1 MKILLFTG
9 AGTSV
14 ELGVPAMRSMAE
26 QFKNHLYDIKLPQE
40 ILQKVEQ
47 FLAIQSN
54 DMEHMIELIDQV
66 EGGARAS
73 SQLGEEVDEAKIIP
87 YKVIRQ
93 EAEWFVQHSCEQV
106 KANAAVTMW
115 TPTLRAAANMDLTI
129 ASTNYDRAI
138 EISSSRLRLEL
149 FDGFETFEGKEI
161 VPWKGFNSNDNKQLR
176 LLKLHGSTD
185 WYHGPDL
192 QVYKLR
198 HPMPLYG
205 RLGIVSESLP
215 DVTFKSALVLPSR
228 EKKVTQPPFP
238 DIGSEFRRFAE
249 KADIAIFIGTSLR
262 DPHIRD
268 VCAKCANRIPTFVVS
283 RSKNFPENLLPDNV
297 VLINQN
303 SGQFLISTLP
313 KFLKDQDVESL
324 KQLENSLNSGM
335 PTVLKWLMSAFD
347 ENAHSRER
355 CKAIEKLA
363 AEQISLQEE
372 EIKALLQS
380 SSQDVS
386 IFGLGLLQASQDKDK
401 LLKFA
406 KALSESSNN
415 EEFKSELL
423 LLEEMFS

>member
-1 MKILLFTG
+1 MKLLLFTG
-9 AGTSV
+9 AGTSA

-47 FLAIQSN
+47 FLDVQSN
-54 DMEHMIELIDQV
+54 DMEHMIDLIDRV
-66 EGGARAS
+66 EGGSRARS
-73 SQLGEEVDEAKIIP
+73 ELGETVIDEEIMP

-115 TPTLRAAANMDLTI
+115 TPTLRAASNMDLTI

-149 FDGFETFEGKEI
+149 FDGFENFEGKEI
-161 VPWKGFNSNDNKQLR
+161 VPWKGFNNNDNNQLR

-238 DIGSEFRRFAE
+238 DIGAEFRKFAE
-249 KADIAIFIGTSLR
+249 KAEIAIFIGTSLR

-268 VCAKCANRIPTFVVS
+268 VCAKCANQIPTFVVS
-283 RSKNFPENLLPDNV
+283 RSKNFPDNLLPENV

-324 KQLENSLNSGM
+324 KLLGNSTNSAI
-335 PTVLKWLMSAFD
+335 PTVLKWLMSALD

-363 AEQISLQEE
+363 AEQISLQEV

-380 SSQDVS
+380 SNQDVS

-401 LLKFA
+401 LLEFA
-406 KALSESSNN
+406 KTLHKSAHN

-423 LLEEMFS
+423 LLEEMF

>member
-1 MKILLFTG
+1 MKLLIFTG
-9 AGTSV
+9 AGTSA
-14 ELGVPAMRSMAE
+14 ELGVPAMRLMAE

-40 ILQKVEQ
+40 ILQKVEL
-47 FLAIQSN
+47 FLDVQSN
-54 DMEHMIELIDQV
+54 DMEHMIDLIDRV
-66 EGGARAS
+66 EGGSRARS
-73 SQLGEEVDEAKIIP
+73 ELGETVNDEEIMP
-87 YKVIRQ
+87 YKIIRQ

-115 TPTLRAAANMDLTI
+115 SPTLRAAKNIDLTI

-138 EISSSRLRLEL
+138 EISASRLRLGI
-149 FDGFETFEGKEI
+149 FDGFENFEGKEI
-161 VPWKGFNSNDNKQLR
+161 VSWRGFNHKEDGQLR

-185 WYHGPDL
+185 WYHGPDFK
-192 QVYKLR
+192 VYKLR

-238 DIGSEFRRFAE
+238 DIGAEFRMFAE

-268 VCAKCANRIPTFVVS
+268 VCVKCANRIPTIVVS
-283 RSKNFPENLLPDNV
+283 RNKNFPESLLPENV
-297 VLINQN
+297 VFINQN

-313 KFLKDQDVESL
+313 KFLKSQDVESL
-324 KQLENSLNSGM
+324 KLQGDSTDSVTLR
-335 PTVLKWLMSAFD
+335 VLKWLMSAFD
-347 ENAHSRER
+347 ENADSGER
-355 CKAIEKLA
+355 CKAIENLA
-363 AEQISLQEE
+363 SAQISLQEE
-372 EIKALLQS
+372 EIMRLLQS
-380 SSQDVS
+380 SNADVS

-401 LLKFA
+401 LLGFA
-406 KALSESSNN
+406 KALSESSDN
-415 EEFKSELL
+415 EEFKSELV